1 MRTIRYILVLLMMT
15 ITMGIQ
21 AQQFHDQLLENVKGN
36 VKCIVYS
43 RNGRS
48 EVANFSKDGKMQRSD
63 IINPIYNKHG
73 YMTQCQA
80 LFYGTYCDKTY
91 EYKNGKLIKES
102 IKTGDG
108 TAITEY
114 IYNADGTIRDEVTT
128 ITKKGLS
135 KSFTLTAQYMEFD
148 DHGNWTRRIISCNQK
163 TFADSRAIL
172 YWE

>member
-36 VKCIVYS
+36 VKYIVYS
-43 RNGRS
+43 RSGRS
-48 EVANFSKDGKMQRSD
+48 EVANFSKDGKIQKD
-63 IINPIYNKHG
+63 AIINPTYNKEG
-73 YMTQCQA
+73 YMTKCQY
-80 LFYGTYCDKTY
+80 LFYGTYCDMTY
-91 EYKNGKLIKES
+91 NYKNGKLVKECV
-102 IKTGDG
+102 KTDSG
-108 TAITEY
+108 TAVTEY
-114 IYNADGTIRDEVTT
+114 IYNADGTIRDEVQT
-128 ITKKGLS
+128 ITKDGLS

-148 DHGNWTRRIISCNQK
+148 DHGNWTRRIISCNKK

>member
-1 MRTIRYILVLLMMT
+1 MRTIRYILMLLMMIVT
-15 ITMGIQ
+15 SGIQ
-21 AQQFHDQLLENVKGN
+21 AQLYHDNLLENVKGK

-43 RNGRS
+43 RNSRS
-48 EVANFSKDGKMQRSD
+48 EVVNFSQDGKMQRSD
-63 IINPIYNKHG
+63 IINPIYNKNG

-80 LFYGTYCDKTY
+80 LLYGTYCDKTF
-91 EYKNGKLIKES
+91 EYKNGQLVKEC

-108 TAITEY
+108 TAVTEY

-135 KSFTLTAQYMEFD
+135 KSFTLTAKYMDFD
-148 DHGNWTRRIISCNQK
+148 GQGNWTRRIISCNNK
-163 TFADSRAIL
+163 TFADSRVIL